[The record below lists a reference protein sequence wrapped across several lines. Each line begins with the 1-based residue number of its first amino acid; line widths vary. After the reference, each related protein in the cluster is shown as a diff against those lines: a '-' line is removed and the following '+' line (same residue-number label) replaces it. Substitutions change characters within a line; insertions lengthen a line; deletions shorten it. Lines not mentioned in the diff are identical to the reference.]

1 VLVELE
7 DVLDEFDFFQPEE
20 VVGVELE
27 VVEVLLS
34 EVFTWGEI
42 GQMSW

>member
-1 VLVELE
+1 
-7 DVLDEFDFFQPEE
+7 VLDKFNFFWPEE

-34 EVFTWGEI
+34 EAFAWGEI
-42 GQMSW
+42 GQMS